1 MPDDKYTRCPACA
14 TVFRVTPAQLALR
27 AGQVR
32 CGQCKTVFD
41 GVAQQVS
48 LSASDRSDAA
58 AQDVAVGPPA
68 PTVSDGPTPDPLP
81 GVSAEISP
89 SGPASSSAEFAAAP
103 PADRFAPAT
112 TTTRRARIALYL
124 VAIVLLLMLVAAQAT
139 YHFRDSI
146 VTFWPA
152 TRPTFERFCEA
163 VGCAIRPLRDA
174 AMSHLSIEASDLQ
187 ADPAHRGL
195 LILTATLRNRAT
207 WSLAYPHLELTLT
220 DAQDRVV
227 VRRAL
232 APADYAGGTADLEKG
247 IAAKR
252 GGCRQDLHRCQ
263 CDDAGRLPA
272 VHVLSV
278 IEVRLGRAN
287 VAGASFRCAH
297 PPSFGVSK

>member
-14 TVFRVTPAQLALR
+14 TVFRVSLAQLALR
-27 AGQVR
+27 GGQVR

-41 GVAQQVS
+41 GVAQQVA
-48 LSASDRSDAA
+48 LSSSDLPVVA
-58 AQDVAVGPPA
+58 AQDAAVCPLPL
-68 PTVSDGPTPDPLP
+68 PTSDGPAPDPLP
-81 GVSAEISP
+81 EMSVELSP
-89 SGPASSSAEFAAAP
+89 AAPASSSAELVAAP
-103 PADRFAPAT
+103 AADRFAPPT
-112 TTTRRARIALYL
+112 TTSRRTRIALYL
-124 VAIVLLLMLVAAQAT
+124 VTILLLLVLVAAQAT

-146 VTFWPA
+146 VTFWPVA
-152 TRPTFERFCEA
+152 RPSFERFCEA

-232 APADYAGGTADLEKG
+232 APADYAGGTADLQKG
-247 IAAKR
+247 IASNAEVAVKIFI
-252 GGCRQDLHRCQ
+252 
-263 CDDAGRLPA
+263 DASATTQAGYRLYLFYP
-272 VHVLSV
+272 
-278 IEVRLGRAN
+278 
-287 VAGASFRCAH
+287 
-297 PPSFGVSK
+297 